1 MPGINDIW
9 SEFKQT
15 GSTKSFRKLY
25 DACYDLLYRYA
36 SFYVDKLDAEE
47 VVLDLMLYLWRNRD
61 SIEIQ
66 SSVESYLRTSVH
78 NRCLNRLRGRWPSTS
93 LEPVA
98 ELGTEMDLGRIT
110 ENDISIVVWEAMAT
124 LSPKCRQIFEMS
136 RNDGL
141 KNSEIARI
149 MGLSEKS
156 VEAYITRSLKQI
168 RIFAK
173 KGLLL
178 LIFMG
183 I

>member
-36 SFYVDKLDAEE
+36 SFYVDNLDAEE

-78 NRCLNRLRGRWPSTS
+78 NRCMNRLRGRWQSTS
-93 LEPVA
+93 LKPVA
-98 ELGTEMDLGRIT
+98 ELGIDMDLHRIA
-110 ENDISIVVWEAMAT
+110 EEDISIVVWEAMAT

>member
-1 MPGINDIW
+1 M
-9 SEFKQT
+9 
-15 GSTKSFRKLY
+15 
-25 DACYDLLYRYA
+25 
-36 SFYVDKLDAEE
+36 
-47 VVLDLMLYLWRNRD
+47 
-61 SIEIQ
+61 
-66 SSVESYLRTSVH
+66 
-78 NRCLNRLRGRWPSTS
+78 
-93 LEPVA
+93 A
-98 ELGTEMDLGRIT
+98 ELGTDMDLGRIT

>member
-1 MPGINDIW
+1 MFMPGINDIW

-36 SFYVDKLDAEE
+36 SFYVDNLDAEE

-98 ELGTEMDLGRIT
+98 LQP
-110 ENDISIVVWEAMAT
+110 S
-124 LSPKCRQIFEMS
+124 CR
-136 RNDGL
+136 L
-141 KNSEIARI
+141 H
-149 MGLSEKS
+149 
-156 VEAYITRSLKQI
+156 
-168 RIFAK
+168 
-173 KGLLL
+173 
-178 LIFMG
+178 
-183 I
+183 